1 MAEAICEPGITQKFL
16 QNDNLLQCP
25 DAKYQ
30 FNTTKGK
37 TLVESSFDDI
47 WGTGVHIASKDA
59 LIKSKWRGEGLLGKI
74 LMNIRNQQTECIPPT
89 EDVATD
95 AVMNAT

>member
-16 QNDNLLQCP
+16 QNDNLLR
-25 DAKYQ
+25 ALMS
-30 FNTTKGK
+30 TKGK
-37 TLVESSFDDI
+37 TLIESSFDDI

-95 AVMNAT
+95 TVMNAT